1 MNLYIRKRLP
11 VFTFIVV
18 VFILGI
24 SFGAIAVKTVDYSTK
39 QNLFNYF
46 NDFMQGYNE
55 IEYDRGSLV
64 SESIKFNLFNIFMIW
79 AFGISVI
86 MMPLITLLIFFK
98 GFVLG
103 FTVGFLVSEYSLKG
117 IVLAI
122 SAVFFQNV
130 LIIPSY
136 IMAAVMAVSL
146 SIRIIKYYRNR
157 AKLSFEDFLAYS
169 LEMTML
175 ALITLGGALLE
186 TYISPLLLKLVLR
199 II

>member
-157 AKLSFEDFLAYS
+157 AKLSFEDFLAYT

>member
-157 AKLSFEDFLAYS
+157 AKLSFEDFLAYT

-186 TYISPLLLKLVLR
+186 TYLSPLLLKLVLR

>member
-79 AFGISVI
+79 AFGITVI

-157 AKLSFEDFLAYS
+157 AKLSFEDFLAYT

-186 TYISPLLLKLVLR
+186 TYISPLLLRLVLR
-199 II
+199 FI

>member
-86 MMPLITLLIFFK
+86 MIPLITLLIFFK

-136 IMAAVMAVSL
+136 IMAAVMAVSF

-157 AKLSFEDFLAYS
+157 AKLSFEDFLAYT
-169 LEMTML
+169 LEMIML

>member
-24 SFGAIAVKTVDYSTK
+24 SFGAIAVKTVDYSSK

-64 SESIKFNLFNIFMIW
+64 SESIKFNLFNIIMIW

-130 LIIPSY
+130 LIIPAY

-157 AKLSFEDFLAYS
+157 AKLSFEDFLAYT

-199 II
+199 FI